1 MDEFF
6 MYDEK
11 MEQRVDQLKRM
22 LRLSMNGV
30 VSGCMSA
37 SGLDYK
43 LNYGVQL
50 PRLKEMAAGM
60 DKDKMFAQRLW
71 MSNCREMMLLATML
85 FPMDSFD
92 EETALKWVSECHN
105 MELVEQ
111 LSLNLLRNMEYADD
125 LIIKLL
131 EKQGKYEKAT
141 AYVLA
146 SFLYL
151 RGSLSVETEEACK
164 SAMENDASSSD
175 YAVYSSVAR
184 FLRVLSGNERT
195 FVAQFMDR
203 LDGKSEK
210 GPSFVRENVRMMLVD

>member
-11 MEQRVDQLKRM
+11 LEQRVEQVKRM

-50 PRLKEMAAGM
+50 PRVKELAAGM

-71 MSNCREMMLLATML
+71 MSDCREMMLLATML
-85 FPMDSFD
+85 FPKDSFD
-92 EETALKWVSECHN
+92 EEMALKWISECHN

-131 EKQGKYEKAT
+131 EKQGKYERAT

-146 SFLYL
+146 SFLFL
-151 RGSLSVETEEACK
+151 RGTLTGEAEDACK
-164 SAMENDASSSD
+164 MALKRDLSADD
-175 YAVYSSVAR
+175 YAVYASVAR
-184 FLRVLSGNERT
+184 FLRVLSDRERKYVEDLVGELEDAT
-195 FVAQFMDR
+195 
-203 LDGKSEK
+203 GK
-210 GPSFVRENVRMMLVD
+210 GASFVRENVRMMLM